1 MAYNSIPIETKL
13 KSHAQASQ
21 VGGFDIV
28 IMNMAMMDV
37 STIEPLAA
45 ALPKLLKKDGM

>member
-1 MAYNSIPIETKL
+1 MKAKKTIYSYQT
-13 KSHAQASQ
+13 
-21 VGGFDIV
+21 GGFDVV
-28 IMNMAMMDV
+28 IMNMAIMDV